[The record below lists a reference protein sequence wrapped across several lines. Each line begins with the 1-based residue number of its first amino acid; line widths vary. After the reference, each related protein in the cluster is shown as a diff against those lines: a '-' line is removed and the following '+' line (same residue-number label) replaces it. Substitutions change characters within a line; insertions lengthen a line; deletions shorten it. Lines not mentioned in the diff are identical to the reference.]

1 MNNRITM
8 RNLIHLVLI
17 LFLLSSCESKSG
29 RGNFKQNQKV
39 VDESLR
45 ITKEVEPNH
54 DLEEK
59 ESPFDYHIK
68 VISITDGDTFKGLTK
83 KEKIEIK
90 YRIYGIDA
98 PEKKQDF
105 GAKSKEYLSELI
117 AGKTVGIKTDSQDG
131 YGRYIVW
138 VYTPEGKDVS
148 AEMLKAGMAWHYKE
162 YDSSELY
169 ETLEITAKKKKT
181 GLWVYKAPVAP
192 WDFRKN

>member
-1 MNNRITM
+1 M
-8 RNLIHLVLI
+8 RKLIHILLI
-17 LFLLSSCESKSG
+17 LVLLSSCERKSG
-29 RGNFKQNQKV
+29 SGNINQNGKA
-39 VDESLR
+39 VDKSIK

-54 DLEEK
+54 DLEEN
-59 ESPFDYHIK
+59 ESPYDYHIK
-68 VISITDGDTFKGLTK
+68 VITDGDTFKGLTK
-83 KEKIEIK
+83 EEKIEIK

-105 GAKSKEYLSELI
+105 GAKSKDYLSELI

-138 VYTPEGKDVS
+138 VYTPDGKDVS

-169 ETLEITAKKKKT
+169 ETLEIKAKKKKT
-181 GLWVYKAPVAP
+181 GLWVDKAPVAP
-192 WDFRKN
+192 WDFRRN

>member
-1 MNNRITM
+1 M
-8 RNLIHLVLI
+8 RKLIHLLLI
-17 LFLLSSCESKSG
+17 FVLLSSCESKSG
-29 RGNFKQNQKV
+29 RGNFRQNNI
-39 VDESLR
+39 VDNESNE
-45 ITKEVEPNH
+45 ITKEVKSNH
-54 DLEEK
+54 DFEEK
-59 ESPFDYHIK
+59 ESPYDYQIK

-83 KEKIEIK
+83 EEKIEIK

-105 GAKSKEYLSELI
+105 GAKSKDYLAELI

-138 VYTPEGKDVS
+138 VYTPDGKDVS

-169 ETLEITAKKKKT
+169 ETLEIKAKKKKT
-181 GLWVYKAPVAP
+181 GLWVDKAPVAP
-192 WDFRKN
+192 WDFRRN

>member
-1 MNNRITM
+1 M
-8 RNLIHLVLI
+8 RKLIHIFLI
-17 LFLLSSCESKSG
+17 LALLSSCERKSG
-29 RGNFKQNQKV
+29 SGNINQNGNA
-39 VDESLR
+39 VDKSIK
-45 ITKEVEPNH
+45 ITKEVEPNN
-54 DLEEK
+54 DIEEN
-59 ESPFDYHIK
+59 ESPYDYHIK

-83 KEKIEIK
+83 EEKIEIR

-105 GAKSKEYLSELI
+105 GAKSKDYLSELI

-138 VYTPEGKDVS
+138 VYTPDGKDVS

-169 ETLEITAKKKKT
+169 ETLEIKAKKKKT
-181 GLWVYKAPVAP
+181 GLWVDKAPVAP
-192 WDFRKN
+192 WDFRRN

>member
-1 MNNRITM
+1 MKRH
-8 RNLIHLVLI
+8 IHLLLI
-17 LFLLSSCESKSG
+17 LALLSSCGRKSG
-29 RGNFKQNQKV
+29 SGNFKHNNSV
-39 VDESLR
+39 VDEN
-45 ITKEVEPNH
+45 IEVVKEVENH
-54 DLEEK
+54 DFEEK
-59 ESPFDYHIK
+59 ESLYDYQIK

-83 KEKIEIK
+83 EEKIEIK

-105 GAKSKEYLSELI
+105 GSKAKDYLAKLI

-138 VYTPEGKDVS
+138 VYTPDGRDVS

-169 ETLEITAKKKKT
+169 ETLEIKAKKKKT
-181 GLWVYKAPVAP
+181 GLWVDKAPVAP
-192 WDFRKN
+192 WYFRRN